1 VALGLHTSVAP
12 DNAVLI
18 SPGSLISSL
27 RIPLCALPVFI
38 VQLRTPDSGDDQ
50 FCCLPKRIILRIII
64 GAERRLSPLLSPLVI
79 VVHQYMCMPVEAC
92 LICVPALH
100 SIGINSGIVITEG
113 IKIRGVII

>member
-1 VALGLHTSVAP
+1 M
-12 DNAVLI
+12 I

-64 GAERRLSPLLSPLVI
+64 AASRRRLSPLVI
-79 VVHQYMCMPVEAC
+79 VVHQYMCMPVEVC
-92 LICVPALH
+92 LLCVPALH
-100 SIGINSGIVITEG
+100 CIGTDSGIVITER
-113 IKIRGVII
+113 IKIRGVI